1 MQSWGLIWSEGF
13 QSFGMANHI
22 FLDITQ
28 FYYLTE
34 VISDPSIFS
43 LPHTK
48 YSSFYDT

>member
-1 MQSWGLIWSEGF
+1 MSKGF
-13 QSFGMANHI
+13 QNFGKANHI
-22 FLDITQ
+22 FLDTHQ
-28 FYYLTE
+28 FYYPIE